1 MVSNN
6 CKIFYALLVS
16 YGPSIIGLYHASIA
30 AFGRGGGGGE
40 GVLSLSNTEVP

>member
-16 YGPSIIGLYHASIA
+16 YGPSIIGLYHTSVA
-30 AFGRGGGGGE
+30 AFGRGGGGE
-40 GVLSLSNTEVP
+40 GVLSLSNTEVH